1 MAVSLGSLLPGT
13 PCLVH
18 PCHPCFQGRTRPPR
32 WPCAS
37 RLFQSRVGGG
47 RAAGARRRAES
58 RRPALC
64 LLLSVIFAFAALALG
79 AGPADCGPC
88 SWQFGETSALSSCWV
103 CSCAVLPVCL
113 YTSPACLPRSRS
125 RRAWGPGHGFGMP
138 EAVSRGCR
146 CRASPCLLAH
156 CPLPP
161 ALALSSPGVW
171 FLSERPGPGT
181 LRRPPGVS
189 AVLQPCPFSAEA
201 VLCRTELAAL
211 LPLLSQDPEPVL
223 CTRTLGLP
231 FGAVTLQVSAPR
243 ELCSLHWGRRSSVWG
258 AFNSVAESCSS
269 TSVGAGFWRTQ
280 PWAPGSSCLS

>member
-125 RRAWGPGHGFGMP
+125 RRAWGPGQGFGMP

-189 AVLQPCPFSAEA
+189 AVLQPRS
-201 VLCRTELAAL
+201 L
-211 LPLLSQDPEPVL
+211 L
-223 CTRTLGLP
+223 R
-231 FGAVTLQVSAPR
+231 
-243 ELCSLHWGRRSSVWG
+243 
-258 AFNSVAESCSS
+258 
-269 TSVGAGFWRTQ
+269 
-280 PWAPGSSCLS
+280 